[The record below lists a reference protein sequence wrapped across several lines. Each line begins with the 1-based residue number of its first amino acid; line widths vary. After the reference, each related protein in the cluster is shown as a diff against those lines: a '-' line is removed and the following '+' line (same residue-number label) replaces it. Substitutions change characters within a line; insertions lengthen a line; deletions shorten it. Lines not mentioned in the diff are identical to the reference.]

1 MYHTTWIASCISVRA
16 NNFKCCPIHHPLSF
30 RDNKKCFT
38 RLLPPDDNLGDL
50 GSSVRRM
57 NSSPGMVCAMLVKKL
72 GFTTQP
78 VVPKKNARQKVFMLE
93 WNAQSEPRISRKWM
107 DFGMIFVWDFG
118 DGKMSLYSVQSVF
131 QGFTSM
137 TFAETLVICSL
148 KKEPRSLMP
157 RPSKVYILCQMV
169 VFLRQAKWIPWQGHS
184 TAISAE
190 TGYSWQEMVFA
201 SFVSW

>member
-1 MYHTTWIASCISVRA
+1 
-16 NNFKCCPIHHPLSF
+16 
-30 RDNKKCFT
+30 
-38 RLLPPDDNLGDL
+38 
-50 GSSVRRM
+50 
-57 NSSPGMVCAMLVKKL
+57 
-72 GFTTQP
+72 
-78 VVPKKNARQKVFMLE
+78 MLE
-93 WNAQSEPRISRKWM
+93 WNALSEPHISQTWM
-107 DFGMIFVWDFG
+107 DFGMIFLWDFG
-118 DGKMSLYSVQSVF
+118 DGKMSLYSIQSVF
-131 QGFTSM
+131 QGFTAM

-201 SFVSW
+201 SFVSWQFACAPREHLRKRAIGCYRCMSVVFPPRETSPESDMRAWKSLTCQILFPLQILLPLQTCKGHVITSTNYILGLYVRKFCSS